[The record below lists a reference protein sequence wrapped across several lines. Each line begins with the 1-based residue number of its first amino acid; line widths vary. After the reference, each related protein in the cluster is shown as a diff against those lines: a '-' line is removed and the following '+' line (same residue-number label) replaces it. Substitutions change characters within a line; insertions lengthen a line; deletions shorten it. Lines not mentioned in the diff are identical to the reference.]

1 MLLAALNAA
10 PAARSESMASKSW
23 MELLEDDWDAA
34 VAAKGEIADTA
45 HSAGYSYAPRKSV
58 AVVVAAAAIAGTLV
72 AASTPKTV

>member
-1 MLLAALNAA
+1 
-10 PAARSESMASKSW
+10 

-45 HSAGYSYAPRKSV
+45 HSAGYLYAPRKSV

-72 AASTPKTV
+72 AASTPKTG